1 MLTDILFI
9 VSNLFKATH
18 LNIVSVNSLLVIM
31 NWSAYVK
38 GEEKVARQKSNNFY
52 LDKVM
57 AEILEN
63 NTLANWVKETNE
75 RINLV

>member
-1 MLTDILFI
+1 
-9 VSNLFKATH
+9 
-18 LNIVSVNSLLVIM
+18 M
-31 NWSAYVK
+31 NWLAYVK
-38 GEEKVARQKSNNFY
+38 GEEKVAREKSNNFY

-75 RINLV
+75 RITVYK